1 MADIVPL
8 PKTEGTTEAVDANRQ
23 RYVDAIRLLLSAVPP
38 DEQERIL
45 DEIKEWT
52 RSLSAPKAGRLLG
65 TIMQFLPR
73 RVSWTVEAIKQE
85 VASQGIPA
93 TAKEIYNS
101 LGYLTRKKRIRRVG
115 YGRYL
120 VEGGLLET
128 ADDLGLEP
136 ARDEED

>member
-1 MADIVPL
+1 
-8 PKTEGTTEAVDANRQ
+8 
-23 RYVDAIRLLLSAVPP
+23 
-38 DEQERIL
+38 
-45 DEIKEWT
+45 
-52 RSLSAPKAGRLLG
+52 LLG
-65 TIMQFLPR
+65 AIVHFLPR
-73 RVSWTVEAIKQE
+73 QTSWTVEAIKQE